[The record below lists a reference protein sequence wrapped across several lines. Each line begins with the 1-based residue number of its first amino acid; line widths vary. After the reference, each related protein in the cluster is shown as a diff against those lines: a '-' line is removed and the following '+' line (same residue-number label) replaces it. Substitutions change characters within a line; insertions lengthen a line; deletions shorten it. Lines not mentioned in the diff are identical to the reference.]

1 MEFLPEYGLALLS
14 GTVALFRRANGALV
28 AFFAHAAAAGLVISG
43 NGDALLIA
51 AGCFDRAGRDFEVDA
66 AE

>member
-28 AFFAHAAAAGLVISG
+28 AFFAA
-43 NGDALLIA
+43 N
-51 AGCFDRAGRDFEVDA
+51 
-66 AE
+66 